1 MIYFGTLVQAW
12 SLVLFFLKTKPPPH
26 GIITWLSVGA
36 WRGILS
42 TLEMDNFHFQS
53 SVVLS
58 TVLGLFLIELLLGR
72 LEIVEILR
80 NQLNAFS
87 RCSNLLLHCSCIL
100 EISVLSF
107 PPHFQLLWCVL
118 VVCDMWVFS
127 SWSSPTW
134 ERRKKKRIIRPDS
147 KTIISICLIKL
158 HLN

>member
-58 TVLGLFLIELLLGR
+58 MVLGLFLIELLLGR

-107 PPHFQLLWCVL
+107 VSSTFSVALMRSRCMWYVSFLLL
-118 VVCDMWVFS
+118 KQ
-127 SWSSPTW
+127 PNLRETK
-134 ERRKKKRIIRPDS
+134 EKKN
-147 KTIISICLIKL
+147 
-158 HLN
+158 H

>member
-12 SLVLFFLKTKPPPH
+12 SLVLFFFKDKTPPH

-58 TVLGLFLIELLLGR
+58 MVLGLFLIELLLGR

-107 PPHFQLLWCVL
+107 VSSTFSVALMRSRCMWYVSFLLL
-118 VVCDMWVFS
+118 KQ
-127 SWSSPTW
+127 PNLRETK
-134 ERRKKKRIIRPDS
+134 EKKN
-147 KTIISICLIKL
+147 
-158 HLN
+158 H

>member
-58 TVLGLFLIELLLGR
+58 MVLGLFLIELLLGR

-100 EISVLSF
+100 EIFVLLYVSFTFSVALMRSRCMWYVSF
-107 PPHFQLLWCVL
+107 LLL
-118 VVCDMWVFS
+118 KQ
-127 SWSSPTW
+127 PNLRETK
-134 ERRKKKRIIRPDS
+134 EKKN
-147 KTIISICLIKL
+147 
-158 HLN
+158 H

>member
-58 TVLGLFLIELLLGR
+58 MVLGLFLIELLLGR

-100 EISVLSF
+100 EISVSF
-107 PPHFQLLWCVL
+107 ICFLHIFSCFDAFSLYVICEFSPLEAAQL
-118 VVCDMWVFS
+118 
-127 SWSSPTW
+127 
-134 ERRKKKRIIRPDS
+134 ERDERKKESLDQIVKP
-147 KTIISICLIKL
+147 LFQYA
-158 HLN
+158 